1 MSRESEMFKMAKPMR
16 FHILRF
22 TPAIGRLLFRLRS
35 LTAIP
40 FILVLVYFARPTF
53 ISALVGAI
61 PLILG
66 EFLRFWAVG
75 YAGGATRSR
84 TLGAA
89 SNLVTTGPYAH
100 VRNPLYLGNLLL
112 SLGICIIANVYW
124 MIIVLLIGYFIQ
136 YLPIIT
142 SEEAYLRDFCGT
154 AYEAYYAAVPRFIPR
169 LRSYANPSAHSY
181 SFTRALKAE
190 KRTLTAIACVIGLI
204 VGASMLV
211 H

>member
-1 MSRESEMFKMAKPMR
+1 MAKSIT
-16 FHILRF
+16 FYVLRF

-40 FILVLVYFARPTF
+40 FILIVIYFARPTF
-53 ISALVGAI
+53 TSALVGVI

-66 EFLRFWAVG
+66 EFLRLWAVG

-89 SNLVTTGPYAH
+89 SDLVTTGPYAH

-112 SLGICIIANVYW
+112 SLGVCVIANVYW
-124 MIIVLLIGYFIQ
+124 MIAVLLVGYFVQ
-136 YLPIIT
+136 YLPIIA
-142 SEEAYLRDFCGT
+142 SEEAYLREFCGST
-154 AYEAYYAAVPRFIPR
+154 YQSYYTAVPRFIPR
-169 LRSYANPSAHSY
+169 LRGYADPSGHNF
-181 SFTRALKAE
+181 SFSRALKAE
-190 KRTLTAIACVIGLI
+190 RRTLTAIACVVGLI
-204 VGASMLV
+204 VGVSMLV

>member
-1 MSRESEMFKMAKPMR
+1 MVKSITSRISR
-16 FHILRF
+16 FA
-22 TPAIGRLLFRLRS
+22 PAIGRLLFRLRS

-40 FILVLVYFARPTF
+40 FIVTVICFSRPTLT
-53 ISALVGAI
+53 SALIGAI
-61 PLILG
+61 PLIFG
-66 EFLRFWAVG
+66 EFLRLWAVG

-89 SNLVTTGPYAH
+89 SDLVTTGPYAH

-112 SLGICIIANVYW
+112 SLGVCVIANVYW

-136 YLPIIT
+136 YLPIIA

-154 AYEAYYAAVPRFIPR
+154 AYQTYYTAVPRFIPR
-169 LRSYANPSAHSY
+169 LRSYASPSAHSF
-181 SFTRALKAE
+181 SFFRALKTE

-204 VGASMLV
+204 VGIAMLV

>member
-1 MSRESEMFKMAKPMR
+1 MVKPIR
-16 FHILRF
+16 FQDLRF
-22 TPAIGRLLFRLRS
+22 APAIGRLFFRLRS

-40 FILVLVYFARPTF
+40 FILILIYFARPTF
-53 ISALVGAI
+53 TSALAGTI

-89 SNLVTTGPYAH
+89 SDLVTTGPYAH

-112 SLGICIIANVYW
+112 SLGVCVIGNVYW
-124 MIIVLLIGYFIQ
+124 MIIVLLVGYFIQ
-136 YLPIIT
+136 YLPIIA
-142 SEEAYLRDFCGT
+142 SEEAYLREFCGST
-154 AYEAYYAAVPRFIPR
+154 YQTYYAAVPRFIPR
-169 LRSYANPSAHSY
+169 LHSYTHPSAHSY
-181 SFTRALKAE
+181 SFSRALKAE

-204 VGASMLV
+204 VGAALLV

>member
-1 MSRESEMFKMAKPMR
+1 MFRRVKSIT
-16 FHILRF
+16 FHVLRF
-22 TPAIGRLLFRLRS
+22 SPAIGRLLFRLRS

-40 FILVLVYFARPTF
+40 FILILIYFSRPTF
-53 ISALVGAI
+53 TSALVGTI

-66 EFLRFWAVG
+66 EFLRLWAVG

-89 SNLVTTGPYAH
+89 SDLVTTGPYAH

-112 SLGICIIANVYW
+112 SLGVCVIANVYW
-124 MIIVLLIGYFIQ
+124 MIIVLLVGYFIQ
-136 YLPIIT
+136 YLPIIA
-142 SEEAYLRDFCGT
+142 SEEAYLREFCGV
-154 AYEAYYAAVPRFIPR
+154 AYQTYYTAVPRFIPR
-169 LRSYANPSAHSY
+169 LRRYANPSAHRF
-181 SFTRALKAE
+181 SFFRALKAE

-204 VGASMLV
+204 VVLGKLV

>member
-1 MSRESEMFKMAKPMR
+1 MFRRARPIR
-16 FHILRF
+16 FHVLRF
-22 TPAIGRLLFRLRS
+22 TPAIGRLFFRLRS

-40 FILVLVYFARPTF
+40 FILILIYLSRPTF
-53 ISALVGAI
+53 TSALVGAI

-66 EFLRFWAVG
+66 ELLRLWAVG

-89 SNLVTTGPYAH
+89 SDLVTTGPYAH

-112 SLGICIIANVYW
+112 SLGVCVIANVYW
-124 MIIVLLIGYFIQ
+124 MIIVLLVGYFIQ
-136 YLPIIT
+136 YLPIIA
-142 SEEAYLRDFCGT
+142 SEEAYLREFCGA
-154 AYEAYYAAVPRFIPR
+154 AYRTYYTAVPRFIPR
-169 LRSYANPSAHSY
+169 LRGYTNPSAHRF
-181 SFTRALKAE
+181 SFSRALKAE

-204 VGASMLV
+204 VGRSMLV

>member
-1 MSRESEMFKMAKPMR
+1 MSRESEMFRMTKPIR

-40 FILVLVYFARPTF
+40 FILILVYFARPTF
-53 ISALVGAI
+53 TSALVGAV

-89 SNLVTTGPYAH
+89 SDLVTTGPYAH

-112 SLGICIIANVYW
+112 SLGVCVIADVYW
-124 MIIVLLIGYFIQ
+124 MILVLLIGYFIQ
-136 YLPIIT
+136 YLPIIA

-154 AYEAYYAAVPRFIPR
+154 AYETYYTAVPRFIPR
-169 LRSYANPSAHSY
+169 LRSYTSPSAHSF
-181 SFTRALKAE
+181 SFSRALKAE

-204 VGASMLV
+204 VGAALLV
-211 H
+211 R

>member
-1 MSRESEMFKMAKPMR
+1 MVKSITSRIS
-16 FHILRF
+16 RF

-40 FILVLVYFARPTF
+40 FIFILIYFARPTF
-53 ISALVGAI
+53 TSALIGAI

-66 EFLRFWAVG
+66 EFLRLWAVG

-89 SNLVTTGPYAH
+89 SDLVTTGPYAH

-112 SLGICIIANVYW
+112 SLGVCIIANVYW
-124 MIIVLLIGYFIQ
+124 MIIVLLVGYFIQ
-136 YLPIIT
+136 YLPIIA

-154 AYEAYYAAVPRFIPR
+154 AYQTYYTAVPRFIPR
-169 LRSYANPSAHSY
+169 LRSYANPSAHSF
-181 SFTRALKAE
+181 SFYRALKAE

-204 VGASMLV
+204 VGAGMLAHSLV

>member
-1 MSRESEMFKMAKPMR
+1 MFRRVRSIR
-16 FHILRF
+16 FHVLRF
-22 TPAIGRLLFRLRS
+22 APAIGRLFFRLRS

-40 FILVLVYFARPTF
+40 FILILIYFARVTF
-53 ISALVGAI
+53 TSALVGAI

-66 EFLRFWAVG
+66 EFLRLWAVG

-89 SNLVTTGPYAH
+89 SDLVTTGPYAH

-112 SLGICIIANVYW
+112 SLGVCVIANVYW
-124 MIIVLLIGYFIQ
+124 MIIVLLIGYFVQ
-136 YLPIIT
+136 YLPIIA
-142 SEEAYLRDFCGT
+142 SEEAYLRGFCGAPYQT
-154 AYEAYYAAVPRFIPR
+154 YYAAVPRFIPR

-181 SFTRALKAE
+181 SFSRALKAE

-204 VGASMLV
+204 VGRSMLV
-211 H
+211 HWFQD

>member
-1 MSRESEMFKMAKPMR
+1 MAKSIT

-40 FILVLVYFARPTF
+40 FILILIYFARPTF
-53 ISALVGAI
+53 TSALIGAI

-66 EFLRFWAVG
+66 EFLRLWAVG

-89 SNLVTTGPYAH
+89 SDLVTTGPYAH

-112 SLGICIIANVYW
+112 SLGVCVIANVYW

-136 YLPIIT
+136 YLPIIA
-142 SEEAYLRDFCGT
+142 SEEAYLREFCGT
-154 AYEAYYAAVPRFIPR
+154 TYQTYYAAVPRFIPR
-169 LRSYANPSAHSY
+169 FRSYANPSVHSF
-181 SFTRALKAE
+181 SFSRALRAE

-204 VGASMLV
+204 VGVSMLV

>member
-1 MSRESEMFKMAKPMR
+1 MFRMVKSIM

-40 FILVLVYFARPTF
+40 FILIVIYFSRPTF
-53 ISALVGAI
+53 TSVLIGAI

-66 EFLRFWAVG
+66 EFLRLWAVG

-84 TLGAA
+84 SLGAA
-89 SNLVTTGPYAH
+89 SDLVTTGPYAH

-112 SLGICIIANVYW
+112 SLGVCVIANVYW
-124 MIIVLLIGYFIQ
+124 MIIVLLVGYFIQ
-136 YLPIIT
+136 YLPIIA
-142 SEEAYLRDFCGT
+142 SEEAYLRDFCGA
-154 AYEAYYAAVPRFIPR
+154 AYQTYYTAVPRFTPR
-169 LRSYANPSAHSY
+169 LRSYANPSAHSF
-181 SFTRALKAE
+181 SFSRALTAE
-190 KRTLTAIACVIGLI
+190 KRTLTAIVCVIGLI
-204 VGASMLV
+204 VGRAMLV

>member
-1 MSRESEMFKMAKPMR
+1 MFRRVKSIT
-16 FHILRF
+16 FHVLRF
-22 TPAIGRLLFRLRS
+22 SPAIGRLFFRLRS

-40 FILVLVYFARPTF
+40 FILILIYLSRPTF
-53 ISALVGAI
+53 ASVVVGAI

-66 EFLRFWAVG
+66 EFLRLWAVG

-84 TLGAA
+84 SLGAA
-89 SNLVTTGPYAH
+89 RDLVTTGPYAH

-112 SLGICIIANVYW
+112 SLGVCIIANVYL
-124 MIIVLLIGYFIQ
+124 MIIVLLVGYFIQ

-142 SEEAYLRDFCGT
+142 SEEAYLREFCGA
-154 AYEAYYAAVPRFIPR
+154 AYRAYYTAVPRFIPR
-169 LRSYANPSAHSY
+169 LRRYANPSAHSF
-181 SFTRALKAE
+181 SFSRALKTE

-204 VGASMLV
+204 VGRSILV

>member
-1 MSRESEMFKMAKPMR
+1 MFGMAKPTT
-16 FHILRF
+16 FHVLRF

-40 FILVLVYFARPTF
+40 FILIVIYFSRPTLT
-53 ISALVGAI
+53 SVLVGAI
-61 PLILG
+61 LLILG
-66 EFLRFWAVG
+66 EFLRLWAVG

-89 SNLVTTGPYAH
+89 SDLVTTGPYAH

-112 SLGICIIANVYW
+112 SLGVCIIANVYW
-124 MIIVLLIGYFIQ
+124 MIIVLLVGYFIQ
-136 YLPIIT
+136 YLPIIA
-142 SEEAYLRDFCGT
+142 SEEAYLRDFCGA
-154 AYEAYYAAVPRFIPR
+154 AYQSYYTAVPRFIPR
-169 LRSYANPSAHSY
+169 LRSYATPSAHSF
-181 SFTRALKAE
+181 SFARALKAE

-204 VGASMLV
+204 VGAALWV

>member
-1 MSRESEMFKMAKPMR
+1 MAKPIR
-16 FHILRF
+16 SHVLRF
-22 TPAIGRLLFRLRS
+22 TPAIGRLFFRLRS

-40 FILVLVYFARPTF
+40 FILILIYFARPTF
-53 ISALVGAI
+53 TSVLLGTI

-66 EFLRFWAVG
+66 EFLRLWAVG

-89 SNLVTTGPYAH
+89 NDLVTTGPYAH

-112 SLGICIIANVYW
+112 SLGVCVIASVYW

-136 YLPIIT
+136 YLPIIA
-142 SEEAYLRDFCGT
+142 SEEAYLRDFCGAT
-154 AYEAYYAAVPRFIPR
+154 YQTYYAAVPRFIPR
-169 LRSYANPSAHSY
+169 LRSYANPSAHSF
-181 SFTRALKAE
+181 SFSRALKAE
-190 KRTLTAIACVIGLI
+190 KRTLTAIVCVIGLI
-204 VGASMLV
+204 VAAALLV